1 MTGLPVRTAPLSYLQ
16 EQLWFVEQDDPGN
29 GSYNELKVLVLDGTL
44 DAARLGRALE
54 RVVARHDVLRTTFV
68 YRGTEPVQAIWARG
82 PVLREASVG
91 GEQALMEYAREVAE
105 APYDLTSGPLLR
117 ASLVTLGSERQ
128 ALVLGVHHI
137 ISDGFSMN
145 LLLDEL
151 DAAYRGE
158 PHGGTSI
165 EPAGETPA
173 GPPGETL
180 ARSQG
185 ESSGGPLDERPAQYG
200 DFARWQREQFA
211 GGRLAADVDH
221 WRRALDGAPTVL
233 ELPAD
238 RPRPRRRDSAGRR
251 ERFPLAG
258 DLTDPLGEVAER
270 VGGTLFTVLLAAFA
284 ATLYRYTGRGD
295 MVLGTG
301 APGRPGREFDGAL
314 GFFANIVPVRLR
326 PAGEVPFTELAD
338 AVSEAA
344 FDAFDHQYVPFEKLV
359 EFLQPERDAGH
370 TPLVQVV
377 FTMWDAGAAECS
389 IGGVP
394 AAEVEVTR
402 GRSRFDV
409 AVEAV
414 RRGDRVDFFVEYD
427 DALFDEATIARLM
440 RHYERVLRAVAAD
453 PAQPLSDIPMISPE
467 EWATLTQGDVSV
479 LDPDGNVL
487 PAGAVGQLVRRSGE
501 HGHTGRLAARRP
513 DGRVVERGREDRLVS
528 FGSFQVQLED
538 VEEVLRA
545 HPAVRDA
552 AVIAVEGGAGREL
565 VAYAVAEQS
574 PGDLRAVLVERLPQ
588 YMVPAAIVAVDH
600 IPRGEDGRIRT
611 ALLPEA
617 AEIGERAG
625 PPALEAALCVIWA
638 RVMNL
643 DEVEP
648 DDDFFALGGHSMLAA
663 RLVREIASV
672 LAVRVPLMALFE
684 HCTPADLADYLA
696 ARYPALEHT
705 LADAS
710 RANRAGQPMMG
721 QTTGGAGRPDPTAG
735 QAGEPEP
742 EQTPDDTDRAEPAG
756 QAVSDGAEPG
766 GCALSTAQLQIW
778 INEQLAGG
786 DARDFIAA
794 VTYRVRGPLEVDAL
808 RGALD
813 ALVARHENLRA
824 RVALVGDVP
833 VLRFDAGVRVELP
846 VEDLTGLPEAGRAAE
861 AARRTARDAE
871 RGFDLSAAPLV
882 RATLYRLGDGD
893 HVLALIQHHLVTD
906 GVSMGLLVSELGRLY
921 SDRDTAPATPHL
933 RFSDYVAWEQA
944 WLGGPE
950 AAASERFWRER
961 LREAPE
967 LVLPR
972 TRDGRRES
980 RDTEMIAHHLP
991 PADSRRLLALARR
1004 SRSTPYMLVTAAFAA
1019 MLAQWSG
1026 QDDVVI
1032 GTTADNR
1039 PLPGLE
1045 GVVGCFVNMVALRL
1059 DCGGDPTFTELAG
1072 RVRRTV
1078 LEAYA
1083 HQSTPFNEVVRA
1095 LKIHP
1100 DPRRMPL
1107 FQVTSDW
1114 AGDGPAVPEL
1124 AGCEVGFDYVH
1135 TRANRYEL
1143 EMYAGMAGER
1153 VVLDLEY
1160 AVELWDR
1167 EEAEDRLARVAA
1179 LLTRAVL
1186 APDTRLSALLG

>member
-1 MTGLPVRTAPLSYLQ
+1 MGDRQEDGDSAVTGLPDRTAPLSYLQ

-44 DAARLGRALE
+44 DAARLGRALNE
-54 RVVARHDVLRTTFV
+54 VVARHDVLRTTFV
-68 YRGTEPVQAIWARG
+68 YQGTEPVQAIWARG
-82 PVLREASVG
+82 PVLREASAG

-105 APYDLTSGPLLR
+105 APYDLAAGPLLR
-117 ASLVTLGSERQ
+117 ASLVTLGPERQ

-158 PHGGTSI
+158 PANG
-165 EPAGETPA
+165 A
-173 GPPGETL
+173 
-180 ARSQG
+180 
-185 ESSGGPLDERPAQYG
+185 PAQYG
-200 DFARWQREQFA
+200 DFARWQRERFA

-221 WRRALDGAPTVL
+221 WRRTLDGAPTVL

-238 RPRPRRRDSAGRR
+238 RPRPRRRAGTGRR
-251 ERFPLAG
+251 ERFPLDPG
-258 DLTDPLGEVAER
+258 LTGPLGEVAER
-270 VGGTLFTVLLAAFA
+270 VGGTLFTVLLSAFA
-284 ATLYRYTGRGD
+284 TTLYRYTGRGD

-301 APGRPGREFDGAL
+301 APGRPGREFDGTL

-326 PAGEVPFTELAD
+326 PAGEIPFTELAD

-377 FTMWDAGAAECS
+377 FTMWDAGAAERS

-414 RRGDRVDFFVEYD
+414 RRGERVDFFVEYD
-427 DALFDEATIARLM
+427 DALFDEVTIARLM
-440 RHYERVLRAVAAD
+440 RHHERVLRAVAAD
-453 PAQPLSDIPMISPE
+453 PAQPLSEIPMISPQ
-467 EWATLTQGDVSV
+467 EWATLTQGDVTV

-487 PAGAVGQLVRRSGE
+487 PAGAVGQLVRHSGR
-501 HGHTGRLAARRP
+501 HGPTGRLAVRRP
-513 DGRVVERGREDRLVS
+513 DGRVVERGREDRLVG
-528 FGSFQVQLED
+528 FGPFQVQLED

-565 VAYAVAEQS
+565 VGYAVAGQ
-574 PGDLRAVLVERLPQ
+574 PPDALRATLVERLPN
-588 YMVPAAIVAVDH
+588 YMVPAVIVAVEE
-600 IPRGEDGRIRT
+600 IPRDEEGRVRT

-617 AEIGERAG
+617 AELGERSEL
-625 PPALEAALCVIWA
+625 PALEAALCAIWA

-643 DEVEP
+643 DVVEP

-672 LAVRVPLMALFE
+672 LAVRVPLTALFE
-684 HCTPADLADYLA
+684 HCVPADLADYLA
-696 ARYPALEHT
+696 ARHPALEHT
-705 LADAS
+705 LAGAS
-710 RANRAGQPMMG
+710 RADR
-721 QTTGGAGRPDPTAG
+721 AGRPEPK
-735 QAGEPEP
+735 PEP
-742 EQTPDDTDRAEPAG
+742 EWAPAG
-756 QAVSDGAEPG
+756 QAVPDGTEPD

-794 VTYRVRGPLEVDAL
+794 VTYRIRGPLDVDAL
-808 RGALD
+808 RGAFD

-833 VLRFDAGVRVELP
+833 VLRFDADARVELP

-871 RGFDLSAAPLV
+871 RGFDLSVAPLV
-882 RATLYRLGDGD
+882 RAGLYRLGDGD
-893 HVLALIQHHLVTD
+893 HVLALVQHHLVTD
-906 GVSMGLLVSELGRLY
+906 GVSMGLLIGELGRLY
-921 SDRDTAPATPHL
+921 SDRDTAPAAPHL
-933 RFSDYVAWEQA
+933 RFSDYVAWERA

-961 LREAPE
+961 LRGAPE

-1004 SRSTPYMLVTAAFAA
+1004 SRTTPYMLVTAAFAA

-1083 HQSTPFNEVVRA
+1083 HQGTPFNEVVRA
-1095 LKIHP
+1095 LRIHP

-1179 LLTRAVL
+1179 LLTRVVL
-1186 APDTRLSALLG
+1186 APDTKLSALLS

>member
-29 GSYNELKVLVLDGTL
+29 GSYNELKVLVLDGAL

-68 YRGTEPVQAIWARG
+68 YQGAEPVQAVWDRG
-82 PVLREASVG
+82 PVLREAAVG

-105 APYDLTSGPLLR
+105 APYDLASGPLLR
-117 ASLVTLGSERQ
+117 ASLVTLGADRQ

-158 PHGGTSI
+158 LPGGLPGEPQSGPRDESRDGAPGGPWS
-165 EPAGETPA
+165 EPA
-173 GPPGETL
+173 
-180 ARSQG
+180 
-185 ESSGGPLDERPAQYG
+185 AQYG

-221 WRRALDGAPTVL
+221 WRRELDGAPTVL

-238 RPRPRRRDSAGRR
+238 RPRPRRRASAGRR
-251 ERFPLAG
+251 ERFPLDPA
-258 DLTDPLGEVAER
+258 LTSPLGEVAER
-270 VGGTLFTVLLAAFA
+270 VGGTVFTVLLAAFA

-326 PAGEVPFTELAD
+326 PAGETPFTDLAD

-377 FTMWDAGAAECS
+377 FTMWDAGAAERTL
-389 IGGVP
+389 GGVP
-394 AAEVEVTR
+394 AAEVEVAR

-427 DALFDEATIARLM
+427 DALFDEATVARLM
-440 RHYERVLRAVAAD
+440 RHYERVLRAVADD
-453 PAQPLSDIPMISPE
+453 PARTVADIPMIAPE
-467 EWATLTQGDVSV
+467 EWSTLTQGDVTV
-479 LDPDGNVL
+479 LDHDGNVL
-487 PAGAVGQLVRRSGE
+487 PAGAVGQLVHSSGGE
-501 HGHTGRLAARRP
+501 NGAGPAGPTGRLATRRP
-513 DGRVVERGREDRLVS
+513 DGRVVERGREDRLV
-528 FGSFQVQLED
+528 GLGPFQVQLED

-565 VAYAVAEQS
+565 VAYTVAE
-574 PGDLRAVLVERLPQ
+574 PPPDELRAVLVERLPQ
-588 YMVPAAIVAVDH
+588 YMVPAAVVPVDH
-600 IPRGEDGRIRT
+600 IPRTEDGRVET
-611 ALLPEA
+611 GLLPDA
-617 AEIGERAG
+617 GERG
-625 PPALEAALCVIWA
+625 ERTELPALEAALCVIWA

-643 DEVEP
+643 DVVEP

-684 HCTPADLADYLA
+684 NCTPADLADHMA
-696 ARYPALEHT
+696 ARHPALEHT
-705 LADAS
+705 LGDAG
-710 RANRAGQPMMG
+710 RAGR
-721 QTTGGAGRPDPTAG
+721 AGRTVFTQEAEETGETEEPDT
-735 QAGEPEP
+735 
-742 EQTPDDTDRAEPAG
+742 
-756 QAVSDGAEPG
+756 S
-766 GCALSTAQLQIW
+766 ALSTAQLQIW

-794 VTYRVRGPLEVDAL
+794 VTYRVRGPLDVDAL
-808 RGALD
+808 RGAFD

-833 VLRFDAGVRVELP
+833 VLRFDPGVRVELP
-846 VEDLTGLPEAGRAAE
+846 VEDLTGLPEDERARE
-861 AARRTARDAE
+861 AARRTARDAGT
-871 RGFDLSAAPLV
+871 GFDLSTAPLV
-882 RATLYRLGDGD
+882 RATLYRLGEDD
-893 HVLALIQHHLVTD
+893 HVLALVQHHLVTD
-906 GVSMGLLVSELGRLY
+906 GVSIGLLVGELGRLY
-921 SDRDTAPATPHL
+921 SERDAAPAAPHL
-933 RFSDYVAWEQA
+933 RFADYVAWEQA

-972 TRDGRRES
+972 TREGRREG
-980 RDTEMIAHHLP
+980 RDTEMIAHRLP
-991 PADSRRLLALARR
+991 HAESRRLLALARQ
-1004 SRSTPYMLVTAAFAA
+1004 SRATPYMLVTAAFAA

-1045 GVVGCFVNMVALRL
+1045 GVVGCFVNMVALRV
-1059 DCGGDPTFTELAG
+1059 DCGGDPTFAELAG

-1083 HQSTPFNEVVRA
+1083 HQGTPFNEVVRA

-1114 AGDGPAVPEL
+1114 AGDGPAIPEL

-1167 EEAEDRLARVAA
+1167 KEVEERLERVAA
-1179 LLTRAVL
+1179 LLTRAVVEPETRISKLL
-1186 APDTRLSALLG
+1186 A

>member
-44 DAARLGRALE
+44 DAGRLARALG

-68 YRGTEPVQAIWARG
+68 YQGTDPVQAVREEG

-105 APYDLTSGPLLR
+105 APYDLAAGPLLR
-117 ASLVTLGSERQ
+117 VSLVTLGSGRQ

-145 LLLDEL
+145 LLLEEL
-151 DAAYRGE
+151 DIAYRSE
-158 PHGGTSI
+158 
-165 EPAGETPA
+165 PA
-173 GPPGETL
+173 GPPGP
-180 ARSQG
+180 ARGDATGDTEGGTKDDAG
-185 ESSGGPLDERPAQYG
+185 EGSRGDPLGGPPAQYG
-200 DFARWQREQFA
+200 DFARWQRAQFA

-221 WRRALDGAPTVL
+221 WREALDGAPTVL

-238 RPRPRRRDSAGRR
+238 RPRPRRRSSVGRR
-251 ERFPLAG
+251 ERFPLAPE
-258 DLTDPLGEVAER
+258 LTGPLGEVAER

-301 APGRPGREFDGAL
+301 APGRPGREFDRAL

-326 PAGEVPFTELAD
+326 PAGDLPFTELAD
-338 AVSEAA
+338 AASEAA

-377 FTMWDAGAAECS
+377 FTMWDAGAAERS

-394 AAEVEVTR
+394 ATEAEATR

-427 DALFDEATIARLM
+427 DALFDEATIARVM
-440 RHYERVLRAVAAD
+440 RHYDRVLRAVAED
-453 PAQPLSDIPMISPE
+453 PSRTLAEIPMISPE
-467 EWATLTQGDVSV
+467 ELATLTQGDVTV
-479 LDPDGNVL
+479 VDHDGNVL
-487 PAGAVGQLVRRSGE
+487 PAGAVGQLVRHAGTA
-501 HGHTGRLAARRP
+501 GPTGRLATRRP
-513 DGRVVERGREDRLVS
+513 DGRVVERGREDRLVGL
-528 FGSFQVQLED
+528 GSFQVQLED

-552 AVIAVEGGAGREL
+552 AVVAVEGGAGREL
-565 VAYAVAEQS
+565 VAYAVADE
-574 PGDLRAVLVERLPQ
+574 PRPEALRAVLAERLPQ
-588 YMVPAAIVAVDH
+588 YMVPAVVVPVDR
-600 IPRGEDGRIRT
+600 IPRGEDGRVET
-611 ALLPEA
+611 ALLPDA
-617 AEIGERAG
+617 GEREERAEL
-625 PPALEAALCVIWA
+625 PALEAALCVIWA

-684 HCTPADLADYLA
+684 HCTPADLAGYMA
-696 ARYPALEHT
+696 AKHPALEHT
-705 LADAS
+705 LADAGHA
-710 RANRAGQPMMG
+710 RASGEAGRARRDGQGGRAG
-721 QTTGGAGRPDPTAG
+721 
-735 QAGEPEP
+735 
-742 EQTPDDTDRAEPAG
+742 
-756 QAVSDGAEPG
+756 AVSDESGDDG
-766 GCALSTAQLQIW
+766 GRDGDPVTCALSTAQLQIW

-794 VTYRVRGPLEVDAL
+794 VTYRVRGPLDVDAL
-808 RGALD
+808 RGAFD
-813 ALVARHENLRA
+813 TLVARHDNLRA

-833 VLRFDAGVRVELP
+833 VLRFDPGVRVELP
-846 VEDLTGLPEAGRAAE
+846 VEDLTGLPEDDRAPE
-861 AARRTARDAE
+861 AARRAARDADA
-871 RGFDLSAAPLV
+871 GFDLSVAPLV
-882 RATLYRLGDGD
+882 RATLYRLGDDD
-893 HVLALIQHHLVTD
+893 HVLALVQHHLVTD
-906 GVSMGLLVSELGRLY
+906 GVSIGLLVGELGRLY
-921 SDRDTAPATPHL
+921 SDREAAPAAPHL
-933 RFSDYVAWEQA
+933 RFADYVAWEQA

-961 LREAPE
+961 LRGAPE

-972 TRDGRRES
+972 TREGRRES
-980 RDTEMIAHHLP
+980 RDTEMIAHRLP
-991 PADSRRLLALARR
+991 PAESRRLLALARQ
-1004 SRSTPYMLVTAAFAA
+1004 SRATPYMLVTAAFAA

-1032 GTTADNR
+1032 GTTVDNR

-1059 DCGGDPTFTELAG
+1059 DCGGDPTFAELTG

-1095 LKIHP
+1095 LRIHP

-1114 AGDGPAVPEL
+1114 AGDGPAVPDL

-1143 EMYAGMAGER
+1143 EMYAGMAGEQ

-1160 AVELWDR
+1160 AIELWDR
-1167 EEAEDRLARVAA
+1167 KEAEDRLARVAA
-1179 LLTRAVL
+1179 LLTRAV
-1186 APDTRLSALLG
+1186 ADPDARLSELLA

>member
-44 DAARLGRALE
+44 EAARLGRALE
-54 RVVARHDVLRTTFV
+54 QVVARHDVLRTTFV
-68 YRGTEPVQAIWARG
+68 YQGAEPVQAVWERG
-82 PVLREASVG
+82 PVLREATVG

-105 APYDLTSGPLLR
+105 APYDLASGPLLR
-117 ASLVTLGSERQ
+117 ASLVTLGADRQ

-158 PHGGTSI
+158 LPCGPRSGPHGGSRDDPPGESLSGPRD
-165 EPAGETPA
+165 EPPGESRNGSRN
-173 GPPGETL
+173 GPPGESSDRT
-180 ARSQG
+180 G
-185 ESSGGPLDERPAQYG
+185 EKSPDEPPAQYG
-200 DFARWQREQFA
+200 DFARWQREQFS

-221 WRRALDGAPTVL
+221 WRRELDGAPAVL

-238 RPRPRRRDSAGRR
+238 RPRPRRRAGAGRR
-251 ERFPLAG
+251 ERFPLDPA
-258 DLTDPLGEVAER
+258 LTGPLGEVAER
-270 VGGTLFTVLLAAFA
+270 VGGTVFTVLLAAF
-284 ATLYRYTGRGD
+284 TTTVYRYTGRGD

-301 APGRPGREFDGAL
+301 APGRPGREFDGTL

-326 PAGEVPFTELAD
+326 PAGEMPFTDLAD

-344 FDAFDHQYVPFEKLV
+344 FDAFDHQYMPFEKLV

-377 FTMWDAGAAECS
+377 FTMWDAGAAERS

-414 RRGDRVDFFVEYD
+414 RRGDRVDLFVEYD
-427 DALFDEATIARLM
+427 DALFDEATIARVM
-440 RHYERVLRAVAAD
+440 RHYDRVLRAVADD
-453 PAQPLSDIPMISPE
+453 PTRTLADIPMIGPE
-467 EWATLTQGDVSV
+467 ELVTLTQGDVTV
-479 LDPDGNVL
+479 LDHDGNVL
-487 PAGAVGQLVRRSGE
+487 PAGAVGRLVHRSGGE
-501 HGHTGRLAARRP
+501 GVAGPSGRLAIRRP
-513 DGRVVERGREDRLVS
+513 DGRVVERGREDRLV
-528 FGSFQVQLED
+528 GIGPFQVQLED
-538 VEEVLRA
+538 VEEALRA

-552 AVIAVEGGAGREL
+552 AVVAVESGAGREL
-565 VAYAVAEQS
+565 IAYAVAE
-574 PGDLRAVLVERLPQ
+574 PPTDELRATLVERLPQ
-588 YMVPAAIVAVDH
+588 YMVPAVVVPVDH
-600 IPRGEDGRIRT
+600 IPRAEDGRVET
-611 ALLPEA
+611 GSLPDA
-617 AEIGERAG
+617 GERAERTEL
-625 PPALEAALCVIWA
+625 PALEAALCVIWA

-684 HCTPADLADYLA
+684 NCTPADLADYMA
-696 ARYPALEHT
+696 ARHPTLEHT
-705 LADAS
+705 LGDAGRAS
-710 RANRAGQPMMG
+710 R
-721 QTTGGAGRPDPTAG
+721 TT
-735 QAGEPEP
+735 
-742 EQTPDDTDRAEPAG
+742 PAG
-756 QAVSDGAEPG
+756 KTGEIERDGEEPDTS
-766 GCALSTAQLQIW
+766 ALSTAQLQIW

-794 VTYRVRGPLEVDAL
+794 VTYRVRGPLDVDAL
-808 RGALD
+808 RGAFD

-833 VLRFDAGVRVELP
+833 VLRFDPGVRVEVP
-846 VEDLTGLPEAGRAAE
+846 VEDLTGLPEQERAPE
-861 AARRTARDAE
+861 AARRTASDAD

-882 RATLYRLGDGD
+882 RATLYRLGEND
-893 HVLALIQHHLVTD
+893 HVLALVQHHLVTD
-906 GVSMGLLVSELGRLY
+906 GVSIGLLVGELGRLY
-921 SDRDTAPATPHL
+921 SERDATPAAPHL
-933 RFSDYVAWEQA
+933 RFADYVAWEQA

-972 TRDGRRES
+972 TRGGRRES
-980 RDTEMIAHHLP
+980 RDTEMIAHRLP
-991 PADSRRLLALARR
+991 HAESRRLLALARQNR
-1004 SRSTPYMLVTAAFAA
+1004 ATPYMLVTAAFAA

-1026 QDDVVI
+1026 QDDVMI

-1045 GVVGCFVNMVALRL
+1045 GVVGCFVNMVALRV

-1114 AGDGPAVPEL
+1114 AGDGPAIPEL

-1143 EMYAGMAGER
+1143 EMYAGMAGEQ

-1167 EEAEDRLARVAA
+1167 KEVEERLSRVAA
-1179 LLTRAVL
+1179 LLTRAV
-1186 APDTRLSALLG
+1186 AEPDTRLSELLG

>member
-44 DAARLGRALE
+44 EAARLARALE

-68 YRGTEPVQAIWARG
+68 YQGSDPVQAVRQDG

-105 APYDLTSGPLLR
+105 APYDLAAGPLLR
-117 ASLVTLGSERQ
+117 VSLVTLGSGRQ

-145 LLLDEL
+145 LLLEEL

-158 PHGGTSI
+158 P
-165 EPAGETPA
+165 
-173 GPPGETL
+173 PGE
-180 ARSQG
+180 
-185 ESSGGPLDERPAQYG
+185 PPAQYG
-200 DFARWQREQFA
+200 DFARWQRDQFA

-221 WRRALDGAPTVL
+221 WREVLDGAPTVL

-238 RPRPRRRDSAGRR
+238 RPRPRRRGSAGRR
-251 ERFPLAG
+251 ESFPLAPE
-258 DLTDPLGEVAER
+258 LTGPLGEVAER
-270 VGGTLFTVLLAAFA
+270 VGGTLFTVLLSAFT

-301 APGRPGREFDGAL
+301 APGRPGREFDRTL

-326 PAGEVPFTELAD
+326 PAGDLPFTELAD

-377 FTMWDAGAAECS
+377 FTMWDAGAAERS
-389 IGGVP
+389 VGGVP
-394 AAEVEVTR
+394 ATEAEATR

-427 DALFDEATIARLM
+427 DALFDEATIARVM
-440 RHYERVLRAVAAD
+440 RHYDRVLRAVAEA
-453 PAQPLSDIPMISPE
+453 PSTTLSEIPMISPE
-467 EWATLTQGDVSV
+467 ELATLTQGDVTV
-479 LDPDGNVL
+479 VDHDGNVL
-487 PAGAVGQLVRRSGE
+487 PAGAVGQLVR
-501 HGHTGRLAARRP
+501 HGTPGPTGRLATRRP
-513 DGRVVERGREDRLVS
+513 DGRVVERGREDRLVGL
-528 FGSFQVQLED
+528 GSFQVQLED
-538 VEEVLRA
+538 VEEALRA

-552 AVIAVEGGAGREL
+552 AVVAVEGAAGREL
-565 VAYAVAEQS
+565 VAYAVAGESQA
-574 PGDLRAVLVERLPQ
+574 GELRATLVERLPQ
-588 YMVPAAIVAVDH
+588 YMVPAVVVPVDR
-600 IPRGEDGRIRT
+600 IPRGEDGRVRT
-611 ALLPEA
+611 GLLPDA
-617 AEIGERAG
+617 GERDERDEL
-625 PPALEAALCVIWA
+625 PALEAALCVIWA

-643 DEVEP
+643 DAVEP

-684 HCTPADLADYLA
+684 HCTPADLADYMA
-696 ARYPALEHT
+696 AKHPALERT
-705 LADAS
+705 LADA
-710 RANRAGQPMMG
+710 
-721 QTTGGAGRPDPTAG
+721 G
-735 QAGEPEP
+735 QAG
-742 EQTPDDTDRAEPAG
+742 RASAPAPG
-756 QAVSDGAEPG
+756 KTGRSGEIGAAGHGDGGTEG
-766 GCALSTAQLQIW
+766 GDAGESATSALSTAQLQIW

-794 VTYRVRGPLEVDAL
+794 VTYRVRGPLDVDAL
-808 RGALD
+808 RGAFD
-813 ALVARHENLRA
+813 TLVARHDNLRA

-833 VLRFDAGVRVELP
+833 VLRFDPGVRVELP
-846 VEDLTGLPEAGRAAE
+846 VEDLADLPEDEREPE
-861 AARRTARDAE
+861 AARRAARDADA
-871 RGFDLSAAPLV
+871 GFDLSVAPLV
-882 RATLYRLGDGD
+882 RAVLYRLGDDD
-893 HVLALIQHHLVTD
+893 HVLALVQHHLVTD
-906 GVSMGLLVSELGRLY
+906 GVSIGLLVGELGRLY
-921 SDRDTAPATPHL
+921 SDRDAAPAAPHL
-933 RFSDYVAWEQA
+933 RFADYVAWEQA

-961 LREAPE
+961 LRGAPE

-972 TRDGRRES
+972 TREGRRES
-980 RDTEMIAHHLP
+980 RDTEMIAHRLP
-991 PADSRRLLALARR
+991 PAESRRLLALARQ
-1004 SRSTPYMLVTAAFAA
+1004 SRATPYMLVTAAFAA

-1032 GTTADNR
+1032 GTTVDNR

-1059 DCGGDPTFTELAG
+1059 DCGGDPTFAELTG

-1095 LKIHP
+1095 MGIHP

-1114 AGDGPAVPEL
+1114 AGDGPAIPDL
-1124 AGCEVGFDYVH
+1124 TGCEVGFDYVH

-1160 AVELWDR
+1160 AIELWDR
-1167 EEAEDRLARVAA
+1167 AEAEERLARVAA
-1179 LLTRAVL
+1179 LLTRAV
-1186 APDTRLSALLG
+1186 ADPDTRLSELLT

>member
-29 GSYNELKVLVLDGTL
+29 GSYNELKVLVLDGAL
-44 DAARLGRALE
+44 DAARLGRALDQ
-54 RVVARHDVLRTTFV
+54 VVARHDVLRTTFV
-68 YRGTEPVQAIWARG
+68 YQGAEPVQAVWDRG
-82 PVLREASVG
+82 PVLREAAVG

-105 APYDLTSGPLLR
+105 APYDLASGPLLR
-117 ASLVTLGSERQ
+117 ASLVTLGAGRQ

-158 PHGGTSI
+158 LSA
-165 EPAGETPA
+165 EP
-173 GPPGETL
+173 
-180 ARSQG
+180 
-185 ESSGGPLDERPAQYG
+185 PAQYG

-221 WRRALDGAPTVL
+221 WRRELDGAPTVL

-238 RPRPRRRDSAGRR
+238 RPRPRRRASAGRR
-251 ERFPLAG
+251 ERFPLDPA
-258 DLTDPLGEVAER
+258 LTGPLGEVAER
-270 VGGTLFTVLLAAFA
+270 VGGTVFTVLLAAFA
-284 ATLYRYTGRGD
+284 ATVYRYTGRGD

-301 APGRPGREFDGAL
+301 APGRPGHEFDGAL

-326 PAGEVPFTELAD
+326 PAGEMPFTDLAD

-377 FTMWDAGAAECS
+377 FTMWDAGAAERS

-414 RRGDRVDFFVEYD
+414 RRGDRVDLFVEYD
-427 DALFDEATIARLM
+427 DALFHEATIARVM
-440 RHYERVLRAVAAD
+440 RHYDRVLRAVADD
-453 PAQPLSDIPMISPE
+453 PAQPLADIPMITPE
-467 EWATLTQGDVSV
+467 ERATLTQGDVTV
-479 LDPDGNVL
+479 LDHDGNVL
-487 PAGAVGQLVRRSGE
+487 PAGAVGQLVRRPGGENRSGP
-501 HGHTGRLAARRP
+501 TGRLAIRRP
-513 DGRVVERGREDRLVS
+513 DGRVVERGREDRLV
-528 FGSFQVQLED
+528 GIGPFQVQLED

-545 HPAVRDA
+545 HPVVRDA
-552 AVIAVEGGAGREL
+552 AVVAVEGGAGREL
-565 VAYAVAEQS
+565 VAYTVAG
-574 PGDLRAVLVERLPQ
+574 PPPDALRATLVERLPQ
-588 YMVPAAIVAVDH
+588 YMVPAVIVPVDH
-600 IPRGEDGRIRT
+600 IPRAEDGRVETGR
-611 ALLPEA
+611 LPDA
-617 AEIGERAG
+617 GERG
-625 PPALEAALCVIWA
+625 ERTELPALEAALCVIWA

-684 HCTPADLADYLA
+684 NCTPADLADYMA
-696 ARYPALEHT
+696 AKHPALEHT
-705 LADAS
+705 LGDAG
-710 RANRAGQPMMG
+710 RAGR
-721 QTTGGAGRPDPTAG
+721 AGRTVPI
-735 QAGEPEP
+735 GEPGKIERDGEEP
-742 EQTPDDTDRAEPAG
+742 DT
-756 QAVSDGAEPG
+756 S
-766 GCALSTAQLQIW
+766 ALSTAQLQIW

-794 VTYRVRGPLEVDAL
+794 VTYRVRGPLDVDAL
-808 RGALD
+808 RGAFD

-833 VLRFDAGVRVELP
+833 VLRFDPGVRVELP
-846 VEDLTGLPEAGRAAE
+846 VEDLTGLPEEERARE
-861 AARRTARDAE
+861 AARRTARDADA
-871 RGFDLSAAPLV
+871 GFDLSTAPLV
-882 RATLYRLGDGD
+882 RAVLYRLGEDD
-893 HVLALIQHHLVTD
+893 HVLALVQHHLVTD
-906 GVSMGLLVSELGRLY
+906 GVSMGLLVGELGRLY
-921 SDRDTAPATPHL
+921 SERDAAPGAPHL
-933 RFSDYVAWEQA
+933 RFADYVAWEQA

-967 LVLPR
+967 LTLPR

-991 PADSRRLLALARR
+991 HAESRRLLALARQ
-1004 SRSTPYMLVTAAFAA
+1004 SRATPYMLVTAAFAA

-1045 GVVGCFVNMVALRL
+1045 GVVGCFVNMVALRV
-1059 DCGGDPTFTELAG
+1059 DCGGDPTFAELTG
-1072 RVRRTV
+1072 RVRRAV

-1095 LKIHP
+1095 LRIHP

-1114 AGDGPAVPEL
+1114 AGDGPAIPEL

-1167 EEAEDRLARVAA
+1167 KEVEDRLERVAA
-1179 LLTRAVL
+1179 LLTRAVVE
-1186 APDTRLSALLG
+1186 PETRLSELLA

>member
-68 YRGTEPVQAIWARG
+68 YQGSEPVQAVWDRG
-82 PVLREASVG
+82 PVLREAAVG

-105 APYDLTSGPLLR
+105 APYDLASGPLLR
-117 ASLVTLGSERQ
+117 ASLVTLGADRQ

-151 DAAYRGE
+151 DAAYRDE
-158 PHGGTSI
+158 LPGGSQ
-165 EPAGETPA
+165 G
-173 GPPGETL
+173 GSPGET
-180 ARSQG
+180 RSGSHG
-185 ESSGGPLDERPAQYG
+185 ESPAGAPGESQAGSPGEAPIGSPGEAPAGVSAEPPAQYG

-221 WRRALDGAPTVL
+221 WRRELDGAPTVL

-238 RPRPRRRDSAGRR
+238 RLRPRRRASAGRR
-251 ERFPLAG
+251 ERFPLDPA
-258 DLTDPLGEVAER
+258 LTGPLGEVAER
-270 VGGTLFTVLLAAFA
+270 VGGTVFTVLLAAFA

-326 PAGEVPFTELAD
+326 PAGELPFTDLAD

-377 FTMWDAGAAECS
+377 FTMWDAGAAERS

-414 RRGDRVDFFVEYD
+414 RRGDRVDLFVEYD
-427 DALFDEATIARLM
+427 DALFDEATVARVM
-440 RHYERVLRAVAAD
+440 RHYDRVLRAVADD
-453 PAQPLSDIPMISPE
+453 PAQTLADIPMITPE
-467 EWATLTQGDVSV
+467 EWVTLTQGDVTV
-479 LDPDGNVL
+479 LDHDGNVL
-487 PAGAVGQLVRRSGE
+487 PAGAVGQLVHRSTGA
-501 HGHTGRLAARRP
+501 GPTGRLATRRP
-513 DGRVVERGREDRLVS
+513 DGRVVERGREDRLV
-528 FGSFQVQLED
+528 GIGPFQVQLED

-545 HPAVRDA
+545 HPSVRDA
-552 AVIAVEGGAGREL
+552 AVVAVEGGAGREL
-565 VAYAVAEQS
+565 VAYTVAG
-574 PGDLRAVLVERLPQ
+574 PPPDALRATLVERLPQ
-588 YMVPAAIVAVDH
+588 YMVPAVIVPVDR
-600 IPRGEDGRIRT
+600 IPRADDGRVET
-611 ALLPEA
+611 ARLPDA
-617 AEIGERAG
+617 GERDERTEL
-625 PPALEAALCVIWA
+625 PALEAALCVIWA

-684 HCTPADLADYLA
+684 NCTPADLADYMA
-696 ARYPALEHT
+696 AKHPALEHT
-705 LADAS
+705 LGDAG
-710 RANRAGQPMMG
+710 RAGR
-721 QTTGGAGRPDPTAG
+721 AGRTAPEREIERGGEEPDT
-735 QAGEPEP
+735 
-742 EQTPDDTDRAEPAG
+742 
-756 QAVSDGAEPG
+756 S
-766 GCALSTAQLQIW
+766 ALSTAQLQIW

-794 VTYRVRGPLEVDAL
+794 VTYRVRGPLDVDAL
-808 RGALD
+808 RGAFD

-833 VLRFDAGVRVELP
+833 VLRFDPGVRVELP
-846 VEDLTGLPEAGRAAE
+846 VDDLTGLPEDERAEE
-861 AARRTARDAE
+861 AARRTARDADT
-871 RGFDLSAAPLV
+871 GFDLSTAPLV
-882 RATLYRLGDGD
+882 RATLYRLGEDD
-893 HVLALIQHHLVTD
+893 HVLALVQHHLVTD
-906 GVSMGLLVSELGRLY
+906 GVSIGLLVGELGRLY
-921 SDRDTAPATPHL
+921 SERDAAPAAPHL
-933 RFSDYVAWEQA
+933 RFADYVAWEQA

-972 TRDGRRES
+972 TRDGRREG
-980 RDTEMIAHHLP
+980 RDTEMIAHRLP
-991 PADSRRLLALARR
+991 HAESRRLLALARQ
-1004 SRSTPYMLVTAAFAA
+1004 SRATPYMLVTAAFAA

-1045 GVVGCFVNMVALRL
+1045 GVVGCFVNMVALRV
-1059 DCGGDPTFTELAG
+1059 DCGGDPTFAELAG

-1095 LKIHP
+1095 LRIHP

-1114 AGDGPAVPEL
+1114 AGDGPAIPEL

-1143 EMYAGMAGER
+1143 EMYAGMAGEL

-1167 EEAEDRLARVAA
+1167 KEVEERLDRVAA
-1179 LLTRAVL
+1179 LLTRAVVE
-1186 APDTRLSALLG
+1186 PETRISKLLS

>member
-1 MTGLPVRTAPLSYLQ
+1 
-16 EQLWFVEQDDPGN
+16 
-29 GSYNELKVLVLDGTL
+29 
-44 DAARLGRALE
+44 
-54 RVVARHDVLRTTFV
+54 
-68 YRGTEPVQAIWARG
+68 
-82 PVLREASVG
+82 
-91 GEQALMEYAREVAE
+91 
-105 APYDLTSGPLLR
+105 
-117 ASLVTLGSERQ
+117 
-128 ALVLGVHHI
+128 
-137 ISDGFSMN
+137 MN

-151 DAAYRGE
+151 DAAYRDELPGGPRDTTRNGTHGE
-158 PHGGTSI
+158 P
-165 EPAGETPA
+165 PAGRGGE
-173 GPPGETL
+173 PG
-180 ARSQG
+180 SQG
-185 ESSGGPLDERPAQYG
+185 GPEGEPPEPGGQGGPEGAPLGGPPAQYG
-200 DFARWQREQFA
+200 DFARWQREQFTA
-211 GGRLAADVDH
+211 GRLAADVDH
-221 WRRALDGAPTVL
+221 WRRVLDGAPTVL

-238 RPRPRRRDSAGRR
+238 RPRPRRRAGAGRR
-251 ERFPLAG
+251 ERFPLDPG
-258 DLTDPLGEVAER
+258 LTGPLGEVAER
-270 VGGTLFTVLLAAFA
+270 VGGTVFTVLLAAFA

-301 APGRPGREFDGAL
+301 APGRPGREFDGTL

-326 PAGEVPFTELAD
+326 PAGELSFTDLAD

-377 FTMWDAGAAECS
+377 FTMWDAGAAERS
-389 IGGVP
+389 LGGVP
-394 AAEVEVTR
+394 ATEVEVTR

-414 RRGDRVDFFVEYD
+414 RRGDRVDLFVEYD

-440 RHYERVLRAVAAD
+440 RHHERVLRAVADD
-453 PAQPLSDIPMISPE
+453 PARTLADIPMITPE
-467 EWATLTQGDVSV
+467 ERATLTQGDVTV
-479 LDPDGNVL
+479 LDQDGNVL
-487 PAGAVGQLVRRSGE
+487 PAGAVGQLVRHPASG
-501 HGHTGRLAARRP
+501 HGAGPTGRLAVRRP
-513 DGRVVERGREDRLVS
+513 DGRVVERGREDRLV
-528 FGSFQVQLED
+528 GLGPFQVQLED
-538 VEEVLRA
+538 VEEALRA

-552 AVIAVEGGAGREL
+552 AVVAAEGGAGREL
-565 VAYAVAEQS
+565 VAYAVAGT
-574 PGDLRAVLVERLPQ
+574 PPDALRAVLAERLPQ
-588 YMVPAAIVAVDH
+588 YMVPAAVVPVDH
-600 IPRGEDGRIRT
+600 IPRTEDGRVETGRLPDAGGREERT
-611 ALLPEA
+611 EL
-617 AEIGERAG
+617 
-625 PPALEAALCVIWA
+625 PALEAALCVIWA

-643 DEVEP
+643 DVVEP

-684 HCTPADLADYLA
+684 NCTPADLADHMA
-696 ARYPALEHT
+696 AKHPALEHA
-705 LADAS
+705 LGAAS
-710 RANRAGQPMMG
+710 RAGRTASVGETVG
-721 QTTGGAGRPDPTAG
+721 ETGEETGRD
-735 QAGEPEP
+735 GE
-742 EQTPDDTDRAEPAG
+742 
-756 QAVSDGAEPG
+756 EPG
-766 GCALSTAQLQIW
+766 TSALSTAQLQIW

-794 VTYRVRGPLEVDAL
+794 VTYRVRGPLDVDAL
-808 RGALD
+808 RGAFD

-833 VLRFDAGVRVELP
+833 VLRFDPGVRVELP
-846 VEDLTGLPEAGRAAE
+846 VEDLTGLPGDERARE
-861 AARRTARDAE
+861 AARRTARDAGT
-871 RGFDLSAAPLV
+871 GFDLSTAPLV
-882 RATLYRLGDGD
+882 RARLYRLGGDD
-893 HVLALIQHHLVTD
+893 HVLALVQHHLVTD
-906 GVSMGLLVSELGRLY
+906 GVSIGLLVGELGRLY
-921 SDRDTAPATPHL
+921 SDRDAAPAAPHL
-933 RFSDYVAWEQA
+933 RFADYVAWEQA

-972 TRDGRRES
+972 TREGRREG
-980 RDTEMIAHHLP
+980 RDTEMIAHRLP
-991 PADSRRLLALARR
+991 RAESRRLLALARQ
-1004 SRSTPYMLVTAAFAA
+1004 SRATPYMLVTAAFAA
-1019 MLAQWSG
+1019 MLARWSG

-1045 GVVGCFVNMVALRL
+1045 GVVGCFVNMVALRV
-1059 DCGGDPTFTELAG
+1059 DCGGDPTFAELAG

-1083 HQSTPFNEVVRA
+1083 HQGTPFNEVVRA
-1095 LKIHP
+1095 LGIHP

-1114 AGDGPAVPEL
+1114 AGEGPAIPEL

-1143 EMYAGMAGER
+1143 EMYAGMSGER

-1167 EEAEDRLARVAA
+1167 KEIEDRLSRVAE
-1179 LLTRAVL
+1179 LLTRAV
-1186 APDTRLSALLG
+1186 AEPDTRISKLLS

>member
-29 GSYNELKVLVLDGTL
+29 GSYNELKVLVLDGAL
-44 DAARLGRALE
+44 DAARLGRALDQ
-54 RVVARHDVLRTTFV
+54 VVTRHDVLRTTFV
-68 YRGTEPVQAIWARG
+68 YQGAEPVQAVWDRG
-82 PVLREASVG
+82 PVLREAAVG

-105 APYDLTSGPLLR
+105 APYDLASGPLLR
-117 ASLVTLGSERQ
+117 ASLVTLGAGRQ

-158 PHGGTSI
+158 LPGGPRGVSQGGS
-165 EPAGETPA
+165 PGESRPGSRDESWSGSHDA
-173 GPPGETL
+173 PQSGPRDESPGGEPPG
-180 ARSQG
+180 G
-185 ESSGGPLDERPAQYG
+185 EPSGEAPAQYG

-221 WRRALDGAPTVL
+221 WRRELDGAPTVL

-238 RPRPRRRDSAGRR
+238 RPRPRRRASAGRR
-251 ERFPLAG
+251 ERFPLDPG
-258 DLTDPLGEVAER
+258 LTGPLGEVAER
-270 VGGTLFTVLLAAFA
+270 VGGTVFTVLLAAFA

-326 PAGEVPFTELAD
+326 PAGETPFTDLAD

-377 FTMWDAGAAECS
+377 FTMWDAGAAERS

-414 RRGDRVDFFVEYD
+414 RRGDRVDLFVEYD
-427 DALFDEATIARLM
+427 DALFDEATIARVM
-440 RHYERVLRAVAAD
+440 RHYDRVLRAVADD
-453 PAQPLSDIPMISPE
+453 PAQPLADIPMITPE
-467 EWATLTQGDVSV
+467 ERATLTQGDMTV
-479 LDPDGNVL
+479 LDHDGNVL

-501 HGHTGRLAARRP
+501 GGAGPTGRLAIRRP
-513 DGRVVERGREDRLVS
+513 DGRVVERGREDRLV
-528 FGSFQVQLED
+528 GIGPFQVQLED

-552 AVIAVEGGAGREL
+552 AVVAVEGGAGREL
-565 VAYAVAEQS
+565 VAYTVAG
-574 PGDLRAVLVERLPQ
+574 PPPDALRATLVERLPQ
-588 YMVPAAIVAVDH
+588 YMVPAVIVPVDH
-600 IPRGEDGRIRT
+600 IPRAEDGRVETGR
-611 ALLPEA
+611 LPDA
-617 AEIGERAG
+617 GERDERTEL
-625 PPALEAALCVIWA
+625 PALEAALCVIWA

-684 HCTPADLADYLA
+684 NCTPADLADHMA
-696 ARYPALEHT
+696 AKHPALEHT
-705 LADAS
+705 LGDAG
-710 RANRAGQPMMG
+710 RAGR
-721 QTTGGAGRPDPTAG
+721 AGRTVPAG
-735 QAGEPEP
+735 KAWEAGEIERDGEEP
-742 EQTPDDTDRAEPAG
+742 DT
-756 QAVSDGAEPG
+756 S
-766 GCALSTAQLQIW
+766 ALSTAQLQIW

-794 VTYRVRGPLEVDAL
+794 VTYRVRGPLDVAAL
-808 RGALD
+808 RGAFD

-833 VLRFDAGVRVELP
+833 VLRFDPGVRVELP
-846 VEDLTGLPEAGRAAE
+846 VTDLTGLPGDERVRE
-861 AARRTARDAE
+861 AARRTARDAD
-871 RGFDLSAAPLV
+871 RGFDLSTAPLV
-882 RATLYRLGDGD
+882 RAVLYRLGEDD
-893 HVLALIQHHLVTD
+893 HVLALVQHHLVTD
-906 GVSMGLLVSELGRLY
+906 GVSIGLLVGELGRLY
-921 SDRDTAPATPHL
+921 SERDAAPAAPHL
-933 RFSDYVAWEQA
+933 RFADYVAWEQA

-972 TRDGRRES
+972 TRDGRREG
-980 RDTEMIAHHLP
+980 RDTEMIAHRLP
-991 PADSRRLLALARR
+991 HAESRRLLALARQ
-1004 SRSTPYMLVTAAFAA
+1004 SRATPYMLVTAAFAA
-1019 MLAQWSG
+1019 MLAQWGG

-1045 GVVGCFVNMVALRL
+1045 GVVGCFVNMVALRV
-1059 DCGGDPTFTELAG
+1059 DCGGDPTFAELTG

-1095 LKIHP
+1095 LRIHP

-1114 AGDGPAVPEL
+1114 AGDGPAIPEL

-1167 EEAEDRLARVAA
+1167 KEVEERLERVAA
-1179 LLTRAVL
+1179 LLTRAVVE
-1186 APDTRLSALLG
+1186 PETRISELLG

>member
-44 DAARLGRALE
+44 DAARFGRALE
-54 RVVARHDVLRTTFV
+54 QVVARHDVLRTTFV
-68 YRGTEPVQAIWARG
+68 YQGTEPVQAVWERG
-82 PVLREASVG
+82 PVLREATVG
-91 GEQALMEYAREVAE
+91 GEQALVEYAREVAE
-105 APYDLTSGPLLR
+105 APYDLASGPLLR
-117 ASLVTLGSERQ
+117 ASLVTLGADRQ

-151 DAAYRGE
+151 DAAYQGE
-158 PHGGTSI
+158 LPGSLS
-165 EPAGETPA
+165 
-173 GPPGETL
+173 GPRDDSP
-180 ARSQG
+180 G
-185 ESSGGPLDERPAQYG
+185 ESSGGRDGPRDESSGGASGERPAQYG
-200 DFARWQREQFA
+200 DFARRQREQFA
-211 GGRLAADVDH
+211 AGRLAADVDH
-221 WRRALDGAPTVL
+221 WRRELDGAPTVL

-238 RPRPRRRDSAGRR
+238 RPRPRRRAGTGRR
-251 ERFPLAG
+251 ERFPLDSA
-258 DLTDPLGEVAER
+258 LTGPLAEVAER
-270 VGGTLFTVLLAAFA
+270 VGGTVFTVLLAAFA
-284 ATLYRYTGRGD
+284 TTLYRYTGRGD

-326 PAGEVPFTELAD
+326 PAGEMPFTDLAD

-377 FTMWDAGAAECS
+377 FTMWDAGAAERS

-394 AAEVEVTR
+394 ASEVEVTR

-414 RRGDRVDFFVEYD
+414 RRGDRVDLFVEYD
-427 DALFDEATIARLM
+427 DALFDEATIARVM
-440 RHYERVLRAVAAD
+440 RHYDRVLRAVAD
-453 PAQPLSDIPMISPE
+453 NPAQPLADIPMISPE
-467 EWATLTQGDVSV
+467 EHLTLTQGEVTV
-479 LDPDGNVL
+479 LDHDGNVL
-487 PAGAVGQLVRRSGE
+487 PAGAVGRLVHRSG
-501 HGHTGRLAARRP
+501 GDGVAGPTGRLAIRRP
-513 DGRVVERGREDRLVS
+513 DGRVVERGREDRLV
-528 FGSFQVQLED
+528 GIGPFQVQLED
-538 VEEVLRA
+538 VEGALRS

-552 AVIAVEGGAGREL
+552 AVVVVEGGAGREL
-565 VAYAVAEQS
+565 VAYTVAGPPPDE
-574 PGDLRAVLVERLPQ
+574 LRATLVERLPQ
-588 YMVPAAIVAVDH
+588 YMVPAVIVPVEH
-600 IPRGEDGRIRT
+600 IPRAEDGRVET
-611 ALLPEA
+611 GGLPDA
-617 AEIGERAG
+617 GEREERTEL
-625 PPALEAALCVIWA
+625 PALEAALCVIWA

-684 HCTPADLADYLA
+684 NCTPADLADYMA
-696 ARYPALEHT
+696 ARHPVLEHT
-705 LADAS
+705 LGDAG
-710 RANRAGQPMMG
+710 RAGR
-721 QTTGGAGRPDPTAG
+721 AGRTVSAG
-735 QAGEPEP
+735 SAGEAADDRDAGEAERNDEEP
-742 EQTPDDTDRAEPAG
+742 DT
-756 QAVSDGAEPG
+756 S
-766 GCALSTAQLQIW
+766 ALSTAQLQIW

-794 VTYRVRGPLEVDAL
+794 VTYRVRGPLDSGAL
-808 RGALD
+808 RGAFD

-833 VLRFDAGVRVELP
+833 VLRFDPGVRVELP
-846 VEDLTGLPEAGRAAE
+846 VEDLTGLPEEERARE
-861 AARRTARDAE
+861 AARRAASDAD
-871 RGFDLSAAPLV
+871 RGFDLSTAPLV
-882 RATLYRLGDGD
+882 RAALYRLGEND
-893 HVLALIQHHLVTD
+893 HVLALVQHHLVTD
-906 GVSMGLLVSELGRLY
+906 GVSIGLLVGELGRLY
-921 SDRDTAPATPHL
+921 SERDAAPAAPHL
-933 RFSDYVAWEQA
+933 RFADYVAWEQA

-972 TRDGRRES
+972 TRGGRRES
-980 RDTEMIAHHLP
+980 RDTEMIAHRLP
-991 PADSRRLLALARR
+991 HTESRRLLALARQ
-1004 SRSTPYMLVTAAFAA
+1004 SRATPYMLVTAAFAA
-1019 MLAQWSG
+1019 ILAQWSG

-1059 DCGGDPTFTELAG
+1059 DCGGDPTFAELAG

-1095 LKIHP
+1095 LRIHP

-1114 AGDGPAVPEL
+1114 AGDGPAIPEL
-1124 AGCEVGFDYVH
+1124 AGCEVEFDYVH

-1143 EMYAGMAGER
+1143 EMYAGMAGEQ

-1167 EEAEDRLARVAA
+1167 KEVEDRLSRVAA
-1179 LLTRAVL
+1179 LLTRAV
-1186 APDTRLSALLG
+1186 AKPDTRVSELLA